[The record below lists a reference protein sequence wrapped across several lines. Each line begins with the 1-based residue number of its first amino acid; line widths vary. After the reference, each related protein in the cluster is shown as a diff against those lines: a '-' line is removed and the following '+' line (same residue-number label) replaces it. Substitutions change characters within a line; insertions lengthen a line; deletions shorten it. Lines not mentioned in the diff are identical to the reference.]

1 MENKFEDEIDF
12 KDVLTNPKRWF
23 GMYYILLIVG
33 IVLGGVYY
41 LKNINYIYMN
51 DVNSS
56 VYLPDSVAIDE
67 SAEFML
73 DAASKEIYAL
83 NEDKSAMVKSV
94 IVDLNQSYSNKSWFT
109 TINNLDKAVTIIANN
124 SSWKSNKEVFLRLI
138 TSNIGQNGFTSDF
151 AELSNEEVN
160 DFYNTMIM
168 LFSKTNES
176 V

>member
-23 GMYYILLIVG
+23 GMYYLLLIVG

-56 VYLPDSVAIDE
+56 VYMPDSIAIDE

-83 NEDKSAMVKSV
+83 NVDKSAVIRSVKF
-94 IVDLNQSYSNKSWFT
+94 DLNQSYSGKTWFN
-109 TINNLDKAVTIIANN
+109 TINNLDKAITIFANN
-124 SSWKSNKEVFLRLI
+124 SSWKSNKELFLRLI
-138 TSNIGQNGFTSDF
+138 TSNIGQNGFSSDF

-160 DFYNTMIM
+160 DFYSTMIM
-168 LFSKTNES
+168 LFSNTNES